1 MLDPMFKSLYLVL
14 SFIEHEQSK
23 AIVEEYDKRFLH
35 MCFKMS
41 SSFAPFG

>member
-1 MLDPMFKSLYLVL
+1 MLDPRFKSLYLVL

-23 AIVEEYDKRFLH
+23 AIVEEYDKGSYI
-35 MCFKMS
+35 CAFKMS